1 MPLGI
6 VSDKDFIREINNV
19 QPQIPTVEKKID
31 INEVLTPELVPDDES
46 SNGHDRGRGVGSVEV
61 PNSLRRLIGD
71 ESINNGRQAAL
82 ELAESFGLS
91 ASSVSAYTNGSTSTA
106 SYDKRINSDVINGA
120 KLKVSNRARKV
131 VLRAINKITDEKL
144 SECTARELSGV
155 AKDMSQIMINMEPK
169 QEQNNK
175 TEVNG
180 PTFVLYKPQVKP
192 EEAFNSVLAKE

>member
-6 VSDKDFIREINNV
+6 VSDKDFIREIDNV
-19 QPQIPTVEKKID
+19 QPRVPTIEKKID
-31 INEVLTPELVPDDES
+31 INEVITPELVPDDES
-46 SNGHDRGRGVGSVEV
+46 VKGRGIGSVEV

-106 SYDKRINSDVINGA
+106 SYDKRINGDVIANA
-120 KLKVSNRARKV
+120 KGRVSRRARNRLMLALKKMT
-131 VLRAINKITDEKL
+131 AEKL
-144 SECTARELSGV
+144 DECNAKELSGV
-155 AKDMSQIMINMEPK
+155 AKDMSQIMVNMEPK

-192 EEAFNSVLAKE
+192 EEAFNSVIAKE